1 MLISASRTS
10 FEEEHIEGKPCYAK
24 RADGSNRLSRK
35 RPIVR
40 RTVLSLATAL
50 IAFSSVSLQAQ
61 TKKSASPDDKAKAQ
75 VTLNLQDVDIRV
87 LINTVAEVSGKNFV
101 VDPRVK
107 GKVSVISGASLDP
120 DQLYDVFLSILE
132 VHNFATVDS
141 GSVIK
146 VLPSNVIK
154 QRPTPTEFEPTDRS
168 NDAQITQII
177 QLQYA
182 GVQELVPIV
191 RPLIP
196 PTSHFAPHVPSNS
209 VVITDTAANIQ
220 RVLKIIK
227 RIDVPD
233 KRSSVHVV
241 YLEKTKASELA
252 ATLTQIVASNADPK
266 TAGVAAKV
274 SIQAFDAIGAL
285 VINATDDEFETL
297 NALIDELDIERK
309 LDADI
314 NVIYLKHAKA
324 EDLVSVLN
332 DITKVDGAQAGSTTS
347 PTLQA
352 DEATN
357 ALIVKASGSQLQTM
371 RDVIDKLD
379 VRREQVFVE
388 TIIAEVSLD
397 QAANLGVTWGA
408 GGAFGGTAGR
418 PASGDSPAIPSIGG
432 RGNIVSRDNRNQ
444 VLGTA
449 AVNTAFELG
458 TGGLNYSLLDFEK
471 YQLDVVI
478 NALRADTNSNILSTP
493 TILTLDNEEAEIIVG
508 QEVPFVTGRFNNGQ
522 GNSTTTNSD
531 GSQNNS
537 VGSSFQSIERKDVGI
552 KLKIKPQISDGN
564 TIQLEVMQEISSVA
578 QTAVAGQA
586 DLITNRRSIQATV
599 QVDDGQV
606 IVLGGLIQDD
616 VVDTVNRVP
625 ILGKLPIIG
634 ALFRSSS
641 KTAVK
646 RNLMVFLK
654 PRIIRNAD
662 DLAKFS
668 KIKYDEVRR
677 DSEISRQQSSK
688 FLIEDS
694 EPPVLEK
701 YEKVIGDGVVT
712 SERRNELSEEGK
724 NGKKRYGLGALFKN
738 KRTKAS
744 RDASSDNDDS
754 KTDDF
759 KTDGALKD
767 VTVEKG
773 QNNEG
778 PIISEPIVWDRKAS
792 DLQATIEK
800 TTEDEADVEKSI
812 QKTAEKAVDEST
824 VEQN

>member
-1 MLISASRTS
+1 MSKAEFSSARRTNVEERLVATGLRNVVCLPGTSHLIR
-10 FEEEHIEGKPCYAK
+10 
-24 RADGSNRLSRK
+24 N
-35 RPIVR
+35 IVR
-40 RTVLSLATAL
+40 RSVLSLTIAL
-50 IAFSSVSLQAQ
+50 IAFASASLQAQ
-61 TKKSASPDDKAKAQ
+61 TKKPANLNEKGKAKI
-75 VTLNLQDVDIRV
+75 TLNLQNVDIRV

-154 QRPTPTEFEPTDRS
+154 QRPTPTEFEPTGRS

-182 GVQELVPIV
+182 GVQELIPIV

-252 ATLTQIVASNADPK
+252 ATLTQIVASSADPK
-266 TAGVAAKV
+266 TAGAAAKV

-285 VINATDDEFETL
+285 VINATDDEFQTL
-297 NALIDELDIERK
+297 NALIDELDIERQ
-309 LDADI
+309 LDANI

-324 EDLVSVLN
+324 EDLVTVLN
-332 DITKVDGAQAGSTTS
+332 DLIKVNGPSAGSS
-347 PTLQA
+347 VPPSLQA
-352 DEATN
+352 DDATN
-357 ALIVKASGSQLQTM
+357 ALIVRASGSQLQTI
-371 RDVIDKLD
+371 RDVIEKLD

-408 GGAFGGTAGR
+408 GGALGATAAVGTTPGTA
-418 PASGDSPAIPSIGG
+418 G

-444 VLGTA
+444 ILGTA

-522 GNSTTTNSD
+522 NNSTTTNAD
-531 GSQNNS
+531 GSINNS

-564 TIQLEVMQEISSVA
+564 TIQLEVFQEISSVSN
-578 QTAVAGQA
+578 TAVAGQA

-625 ILGKLPIIG
+625 ILGRIPIIG

-646 RNLMVFLK
+646 RNLMIFLK

-677 DSEISRQQSSK
+677 DSKISRMQSSK

-694 EPPVLEK
+694 APPVLEE
-701 YEKVIGDGVVT
+701 YEKVTGDGVVT
-712 SERRNELSEEGK
+712 SERRSELSDEAK
-724 NGKKRYGLGALFKN
+724 NGKKRYGLGALFQN
-738 KRTKAS
+738 KRTKK
-744 RDASSDNDDS
+744 RDGANSDDGSADKS
-754 KTDDF
+754 KTDG
-759 KTDGALKD
+759 TVKD
-767 VTVEKG
+767 VKE
-773 QNNEG
+773 QG
-778 PIISEPIVWDRKAS
+778 PIISEPIIWDRKA
-792 DLQATIEK
+792 A
-800 TTEDEADVEKSI
+800 EKSM
-812 QKTAEKAVDEST
+812 D
-824 VEQN
+824 EQN

>member
-1 MLISASRTS
+1 MFSRARSTNVEERLVATELRNVVCLPGTS
-10 FEEEHIEGKPCYAK
+10 HFL
-24 RADGSNRLSRK
+24 RN
-35 RPIVR
+35 IVR
-40 RTVLSLATAL
+40 RSVLSFTIAL
-50 IAFSSVSLQAQ
+50 IAFTSVSLQAQ
-61 TKKSASPDDKAKAQ
+61 TKKPANLNVKGKAKI
-75 VTLNLQDVDIRV
+75 TLNLQDVDIRV

-154 QRPTPTEFEPTDRS
+154 QRPTPTEFEPTGRS

-266 TAGVAAKV
+266 TGGAAAKI

-285 VINATDDEFETL
+285 VINATDDEFQTL

-324 EDLVSVLN
+324 EDLVTVLN
-332 DITKVDGAQAGSTTS
+332 DLVKGNGASAGSS
-347 PTLQA
+347 VAPSLQA
-352 DEATN
+352 DDATN
-357 ALIVKASGSQLQTM
+357 ALIVRASGSQLQTI
-371 RDVIDKLD
+371 RDVIEKLD

-408 GGAFGGTAGR
+408 GGATAATGG
-418 PASGDSPAIPSIGG
+418 S
-432 RGNIVSRDNRNQ
+432 GNIVSRDNRNQ
-444 VLGTA
+444 ILGTA

-522 GNSTTTNSD
+522 NNSTTTNSD
-531 GSQNNS
+531 GSINNS

-564 TIQLEVMQEISSVA
+564 TIQLEVFQEISSVSN
-578 QTAVAGQA
+578 TAVAGQA

-625 ILGKLPIIG
+625 ILGRIPIIG

-677 DSEISRQQSSK
+677 DSKISRTQSSK

-694 EPPVLEK
+694 APPVLEE
-701 YEKVIGDGVVT
+701 YEKVTGDGVVT
-712 SERRNELSEEGK
+712 SERRRELSDEAK
-724 NGKKRYGLGALFKN
+724 NVKKRYGLGALFQN
-738 KRTKAS
+738 KRTKE
-744 RDASSDNDDS
+744 RDGANSDDGSADDS
-754 KTDDF
+754 EN
-759 KTDGALKD
+759 DGTVND
-767 VTVEKG
+767 VKE
-773 QNNEG
+773 QG
-778 PIISEPIVWDRKAS
+778 PIISEPIVWDRKVSNAES
-792 DLQATIEK
+792 TP
-800 TTEDEADVEKSI
+800 
-812 QKTAEKAVDEST
+812 TAVDKAVEESMDD
-824 VEQN
+824 QN

>member
-1 MLISASRTS
+1 MKRSTLETVHISA
-10 FEEEHIEGKPCYAK
+10 
-24 RADGSNRLSRK
+24 
-35 RPIVR
+35 R
-40 RTVLSLATAL
+40 RTNVEAVLIKRELRNVQRAQRSNHLFRKIFRRGVLSLATAL
-50 IAFSSVSLQAQ
+50 IAFTSVSLQAQ
-61 TKKSASPDDKAKAQ
+61 TKKPVIPGEKGKAKI
-75 VTLNLQDVDIRV
+75 TLNLQDVDIRV

-154 QRPTPTEFEPTDRS
+154 QRPTPTEFEPTDRT
-168 NDAQITQII
+168 NDTQITQII

-266 TAGVAAKV
+266 PAGSATKV
-274 SIQAFDAIGAL
+274 SIQAFDSIGAL
-285 VINATDDEFETL
+285 VINATDDEFQTL
-297 NALIDELDIERK
+297 NALIDQLDIERK
-309 LDADI
+309 LDANI

-332 DITKVDGAQAGSTTS
+332 DLTKVNGAPAGSAVAPS
-347 PTLQA
+347 LQA

-371 RDVIDKLD
+371 RDVIEKLD

-408 GGAFGGTAGR
+408 GGPFGATAAVGET
-418 PASGDSPAIPSIGG
+418 AATGG

-522 GNSTTTNSD
+522 GNSVTNNAD
-531 GSQNNS
+531 GSQSNS
-537 VGSSFQSIERKDVGI
+537 IGSSFQSIERKDVGI

-564 TIQLEVMQEISSVA
+564 TIQLEVLQEISSVA
-578 QTAVAGQA
+578 KTAVAGQA

-625 ILGKLPIIG
+625 ILGKIPIIG

-668 KIKYDEVRR
+668 KIKYEEVRR
-677 DSEISRQQSSK
+677 DSKISRTQSSN

-694 EPPVLEK
+694 APPVLDE
-701 YEKVIGDGVVT
+701 YENVIGDGVVS
-712 SERRNELSEEGK
+712 SERRSELSDEAK
-724 NGKKRYGLGALFKN
+724 NGKKRYGLGALFQN
-738 KRTKAS
+738 KRTKEREAADS
-744 RDASSDNDDS
+744 EDDDDSSDE
-754 KTDDF
+754 F
-759 KTDGALKD
+759 KTDGALQD
-767 VTVEKG
+767 VKE
-773 QNNEG
+773 QG
-778 PIISEPIVWDRKAS
+778 PIISEPIVWDRKVGDAES
-792 DLQATIEK
+792 AR
-800 TTEDEADVEKSI
+800 
-812 QKTAEKAVDEST
+812 KTADKLDDESIND
-824 VEQN
+824 QN

>member
-1 MLISASRTS
+1 MSKAVFSSARRTNV
-10 FEEEHIEGKPCYAK
+10 EERLVVIELCNVVCLPGT
-24 RADGSNRLSRK
+24 RHLLRN
-35 RPIVR
+35 IVR
-40 RTVLSLATAL
+40 RSVLSLAIAL
-50 IAFSSVSLQAQ
+50 IAFTSVSLQAQ
-61 TKKSASPDDKAKAQ
+61 TIKPTNLNEKGKAKI
-75 VTLNLQDVDIRV
+75 TLNLQNVDIRV

-132 VHNFATVDS
+132 VHSFATVDS

-154 QRPTPTEFEPTDRS
+154 QRPTPTEFEPTGRS

-182 GVQELVPIV
+182 GVQELVPII

-196 PTSHFAPHVPSNS
+196 PTSHFAPHGPSNS

-252 ATLTQIVASNADPK
+252 ATLTQISASNADPR
-266 TAGVAAKV
+266 TAGAAAKV

-285 VINATDDEFETL
+285 VINATDDEFQTL

-324 EDLVSVLN
+324 ENLVTVLN
-332 DITKVDGAQAGSTTS
+332 DLIKVNGPSAGSS
-347 PTLQA
+347 VAPSLQA
-352 DEATN
+352 DDATN
-357 ALIVKASGSQLQTM
+357 ALIVRASGSQLQTI
-371 RDVIDKLD
+371 RDVIEKLD

-408 GGAFGGTAGR
+408 GGALGATAAVGETLGTA
-418 PASGDSPAIPSIGG
+418 G

-449 AVNTAFELG
+449 AVNTAFKLG

-522 GNSTTTNSD
+522 NNSTTTNAD
-531 GSQNNS
+531 GSINNS

-564 TIQLEVMQEISSVA
+564 TIQLEVFQEISSVA

-625 ILGKLPIIG
+625 ILGRIPIIG

-646 RNLMVFLK
+646 RNLMIFLK
-654 PRIIRNAD
+654 PRIIRNAE

-677 DSEISRQQSSK
+677 DSKISRTQSSK

-694 EPPVLEK
+694 APPVLEE
-701 YEKVIGDGVVT
+701 YEKVTGDGVVT
-712 SERRNELSEEGK
+712 SERRRKLSDEAK
-724 NGKKRYGLGALFKN
+724 NGKKTYGLGALFQN
-738 KRTKAS
+738 KRTKE
-744 RDASSDNDDS
+744 RDGANSDDGGADES
-754 KTDDF
+754 
-759 KTDGALKD
+759 KTDGAVND
-767 VTVEKG
+767 VKE
-773 QNNEG
+773 QG
-778 PIISEPIVWDRKAS
+778 PIISEPIVWDRKVSSAES
-792 DLQATIEK
+792 VAK
-800 TTEDEADVEKSI
+800 VADRALDGSMY
-812 QKTAEKAVDEST
+812 
-824 VEQN
+824 EQN